1 MTEELESY
9 LVKKY
14 PKILK
19 KSEENKEHCYGLFG
33 IECKDG
39 WFLHLDRM
47 FADIQSM
54 IDYSETNYEN
64 LKRHYNKLPWY
75 KKLMSLYKK
84 SRYNYLRVKQTPIPQ
99 VVAVQIKEKFGTLR
113 FYYMGGDD
121 RITPIVDFYESYT
134 KYICEDCGSTVDVG
148 STCGG
153 WIRNVCETHA
163 NGARRKIHNQDAVK
177 LFNKLVNKK

>member
-1 MTEELESY
+1 MNEELESY
-9 LVKKY
+9 LIKKY

-19 KSEENKEHCYGLFG
+19 KSDENKEHCYGLFG

-121 RITPIVDFYESYT
+121 RITPIVDFYESHT
-134 KYICEDCGSTVDVG
+134 KYICEECGSTVDVG

-153 WIRNVCETHA
+153 WIRNVCEKHA
-163 NGARRKIHNQDAVK
+163 KGSRRIINNNEANELFKKIRQDK
-177 LFNKLVNKK
+177 

>member
-1 MTEELESY
+1 MNEELESY
-9 LVKKY
+9 LVNKY

-33 IECKDG
+33 FECGNG

-75 KKLMSLYKK
+75 KKLLSMYKK

-113 FYYMGGDD
+113 FYYIGGDE
-121 RITPIVDFYESYT
+121 RITPIVDFYESQT
-134 KYICEDCGSTVDVG
+134 RYICEDCGINVDIG
-148 STCGG
+148 STGG
-153 WIRNVCETHA
+153 WIRNVCEKHA
-163 NGARRKIHNQDAVK
+163 KGSKRHIHNNESNE
-177 LFNKLVNKK
+177 LFKKICKNI

>member
-1 MTEELESY
+1 MNEELESY

-19 KSEENKEHCYGLFG
+19 KSDENKEHCYGLFG

-121 RITPIVDFYESYT
+121 RITPIVDFYESHT
-134 KYICEDCGSTVDVG
+134 KYICEECGSTVDVG

-153 WIRNVCETHA
+153 WIRNVCEKHA
-163 NGARRKIHNQDAVK
+163 KGSRRIINNNEANELFKKIRQDK
-177 LFNKLVNKK
+177 

>member
-1 MTEELESY
+1 
-9 LVKKY
+9 
-14 PKILK
+14 
-19 KSEENKEHCYGLFG
+19 
-33 IECKDG
+33 
-39 WFLHLDRM
+39 M

-121 RITPIVDFYESYT
+121 RITPIVDFYESHT
-134 KYICEDCGSTVDVG
+134 KYICEECGSTVDVG

-153 WIRNVCETHA
+153 WIRNVCEKHA
-163 NGARRKIHNQDAVK
+163 KGSRRIINNNEANELFKKIRQDK
-177 LFNKLVNKK
+177 